1 MCTTRAMQQ
10 AVTVVARVTRW
21 TNQLGCVCTHQTCG
35 SYFRLENEAAELLM
49 LEGAQR
55 AVASVD
61 VKEWGERYAGPG
73 QCPWPVRGDAD
84 EAAMASLGLPPSP
97 RCSVRLICSYE
108 AGTRQ

>member
-1 MCTTRAMQQ
+1 MSECTPLTRGGTAL
-10 AVTVVARVTRW
+10 APPWAPPS
-21 TNQLGCVCTHQTCG
+21 LGCVCTNQTCG

-73 QCPWPVRGDAD
+73 QGLTLVYYSAQRKHILWDT
-84 EAAMASLGLPPSP
+84 LG
-97 RCSVRLICSYE
+97 
-108 AGTRQ
+108 A